1 MTLDLR
7 NIRSPIV
14 VFCSKGDNITPPG
27 QALGWIVDL
36 YSDVDE
42 VRSYGQTIIYTVHE
56 TIGHLGIFVSSGV
69 ARKEHGE
76 LSSNIDLIDTLPP
89 GLYEAVFERKG
100 EDTTGRDLV
109 SGDWVMRCEARTLED
124 IRMLGSNSAADERCF
139 ATAARISETNLALY
153 RAFVQPAVRAVAS
166 APLAQWL
173 QKLHPLRVQYE
184 LFSDANP
191 LMAGI
196 GRMAEWVK
204 EHRRPAAK
212 DNPFGG
218 FQETMSE
225 QIVATLDS
233 WRDARDSS
241 AERTFFSIYGSPAL
255 QAIAGIEQNAPSTL
269 RAGKSRLHDE
279 LLQARIADLK
289 SKVTAGGLRAAVIR
303 ALLYAGMVRG
313 GVDER
318 GFEMV
323 RRLRRSHGEIPLSE
337 FKALVREQFLI
348 LLVAPDAALAALPG
362 MIPSDPEV
370 RQTALGLVKQVL
382 AARGDITGEMA
393 ERLARIA
400 GLLEIDA
407 DRSRIPPPSIVP
419 PSSEIETRASGLRS
433 KSARSQPQQN

>member
-1 MTLDLR
+1 MR
-7 NIRSPIV
+7 
-14 VFCSKGDNITPPG
+14 
-27 QALGWIVDL
+27 
-36 YSDVDE
+36 
-42 VRSYGQTIIYTVHE
+42 
-56 TIGHLGIFVSSGV
+56 GV
-69 ARKEHGE
+69 AR
-76 LSSNIDLIDTLPP
+76 
-89 GLYEAVFERKG
+89 
-100 EDTTGRDLV
+100 
-109 SGDWVMRCEARTLED
+109 
-124 IRMLGSNSAADERCF
+124 
-139 ATAARISETNLALY
+139 
-153 RAFVQPAVRAVAS
+153 

-225 QIVATLDS
+225 QIVAALDS

-241 AERTFFSIYGSPAL
+241 AERTFFSIYGSPAV

-323 RRLRRSHGEIPLSE
+323 RRLRRSHGEMPLSE

-362 MIPSDPEV
+362 MIPPDPEV

-407 DRSRIPPPSIVP
+407 DRERIPPPSIVP
-419 PSSEIETRASGLRS
+419 LSIETRAPGPRS

>member
-1 MTLDLR
+1 M
-7 NIRSPIV
+7 
-14 VFCSKGDNITPPG
+14 
-27 QALGWIVDL
+27 
-36 YSDVDE
+36 
-42 VRSYGQTIIYTVHE
+42 
-56 TIGHLGIFVSSGV
+56 
-69 ARKEHGE
+69 
-76 LSSNIDLIDTLPP
+76 
-89 GLYEAVFERKG
+89 
-100 EDTTGRDLV
+100 
-109 SGDWVMRCEARTLED
+109 
-124 IRMLGSNSAADERCF
+124 
-139 ATAARISETNLALY
+139 
-153 RAFVQPAVRAVAS
+153 RAVAS

-225 QIVATLDS
+225 QIVAALDS
-233 WRDARDSS
+233 WRDARDTS
-241 AERTFFSIYGSPAL
+241 AERTFFSIYGSPAV
-255 QAIAGIEQNAPSTL
+255 QAIAGIDQNSPSTL
-269 RAGKSRLHDE
+269 RAGKTRLHDE

-289 SKVTAGGLRAAVIR
+289 SKVTVGGLRAAVIR

-348 LLVAPDAALAALPG
+348 LLVAPDAALAALPE
-362 MIPSDPEV
+362 MIPPDPEV

-407 DRSRIPPPSIVP
+407 DRERIPPPSIVP
-419 PSSEIETRASGLRS
+419 LSSEIETRAPGPRS

>member
-233 WRDARDSS
+233 WRDARGT
-241 AERTFFSIYGSPAL
+241 RPRGRFSRSTAPRRCKPLPAS
-255 QAIAGIEQNAPSTL
+255 IKT
-269 RAGKSRLHDE
+269 R
-279 LLQARIADLK
+279 QARSGQEK
-289 SKVTAGGLRAAVIR
+289 AGC
-303 ALLYAGMVRG
+303 M
-313 GVDER
+313 
-318 GFEMV
+318 MSSS
-323 RRLRRSHGEIPLSE
+323 RRESP
-337 FKALVREQFLI
+337 
-348 LLVAPDAALAALPG
+348 
-362 MIPSDPEV
+362 
-370 RQTALGLVKQVL
+370 T
-382 AARGDITGEMA
+382 
-393 ERLARIA
+393 
-400 GLLEIDA
+400 
-407 DRSRIPPPSIVP
+407 
-419 PSSEIETRASGLRS
+419 
-433 KSARSQPQQN
+433 